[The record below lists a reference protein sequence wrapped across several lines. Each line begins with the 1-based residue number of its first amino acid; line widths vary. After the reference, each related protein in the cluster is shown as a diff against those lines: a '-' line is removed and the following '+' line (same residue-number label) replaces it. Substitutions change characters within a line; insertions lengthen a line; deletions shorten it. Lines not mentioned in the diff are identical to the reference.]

1 MLGGGKG
8 EGGGDAEEDLNGG
21 ICGLVRSKGWR
32 CKKIGKLGI
41 GGLDRFFDEVR
52 ERERERYISTNQQNH
67 ITTPHF
73 LHPPLPSNIILRRT
87 HIAKPSPI
95 HTIPQSRSK
104 QGKDPKNSL
113 FFNDR
118 KCESRGERD

>member
-52 ERERERYISTNQQNH
+52 EREREREIYINKSTKPHHNS
-67 ITTPHF
+67 TFSSPPTPFKYNPQTYSH
-73 LHPPLPSNIILRRT
+73 R
-87 HIAKPSPI
+87 K
-95 HTIPQSRSK
+95 TIPY
-104 QGKDPKNSL
+104 PYYPAITI
-113 FFNDR
+113 
-118 KCESRGERD
+118 